1 MALDI
6 EVEAERFQQAVQRI
20 TDEYVKHVSVPGF
33 RKGRAPRQLALRYVN
48 WDLVNSHA
56 ADEVIGEA
64 VDELL
69 HTDEELQLF
78 RAVEPDDVTDVKYP
92 EGDQPLR
99 FTVLVTTKPKV
110 ELGPYKGL
118 RFEYTPVEVTEQD
131 VHNAVED
138 LLLPLRDLKTLGRPV
153 EKGDWVYVRRKDA
166 DESEQPRLL
175 IADSELSPN
184 GDRLIGLQAG
194 DEVTLSLTGE
204 SDEGETYTVVEVK
217 NWVLPELTDEVARK
231 VGEYSSAQDLLAS
244 VRRELE
250 ERAARIA
257 ERGLEDK
264 ILKTVVDSSTVVV
277 PDEVVDKLAADRMAE
292 LVRVLEGEGSSLD
305 SYLLRTKRSFFQLQQ
320 ELRASAERSLKL
332 YLVCRAIAE
341 AEGLAIT
348 DDEDEVPS
356 EDAGDQSEG
365 RSSRGRLADKVIE
378 FLKANN
384 EIVNTAVA
392 DAGGSQ

>member
-20 TDEYVKHVSVPGF
+20 TDEYVKRVSVPGF

-48 WDLVNSHA
+48 WDLVNRHA

-69 HTDEELQLF
+69 HTDDELQLF

-110 ELGPYKGL
+110 QLGPYKGL

-138 LLLPLRDLKTLGRPV
+138 LLFPLRDLKTLEKPV
-153 EKGDWVYVRRKDA
+153 EKGDWVYVRRKGG
-166 DESEQPRLL
+166 DEFEQPKLL
-175 IADSELSPN
+175 IADSDLSPN
-184 GDRLIGLQAG
+184 GDKLIGLQAG

-217 NWVLPELTDEVARK
+217 NWVLPELTDEVAQQ
-231 VGEYSSAQDLLAS
+231 VGEYSSAQDLLTA
-244 VRRELE
+244 VRRRLE
-250 ERAARIA
+250 ERAAHIA
-257 ERGLEDK
+257 ERGLEEQ
-264 ILKTVVDSSTVVV
+264 ILRTVVDSSTVVV
-277 PDEVVDKLAADRMAE
+277 PDEVVESVAADRMAE
-292 LVRVLEGEGSSLD
+292 LVRVLEEEGSSLD
-305 SYLLRTKRSFFQLQQ
+305 AYLLRTKRSYFQLQQ
-320 ELRASAERSLKL
+320 EMRASAERGVKA
-332 YLVCRAIAE
+332 YFVCRAIAE
-341 AEGLAIT
+341 AEGLTIT
-348 DDEDEVPS
+348 SDEDEVPT
-356 EDAGDQSEG
+356 EGVGDQGEG
-365 RSSRGRLADKVIE
+365 GSSRGRLADKVIE

-384 EIVNTAVA
+384 EIVNTAVR